1 MKGRFVVA
9 GLAGL
14 LAAAPAF
21 AQSSDECAGVDARAR
36 DACQVTVDVFGFMT
50 PQLGVSLAGGNAL
63 LGARSNI
70 GGLGHFSLGIR
81 ATAIQ
86 GKLPDFESINF
97 STSAGLPP
105 SREIQTTD
113 QILGAP
119 GVELAV
125 GIFRGV
131 DLGFARV
138 GALEGIVSA
147 NYIPEYADENFTLE
161 APDGSLKLG
170 FGGRLGL
177 IGEGMVM
184 PGIAVTY
191 LRRDLPTLDLR
202 ALTTRSD
209 IGGSTSDSLG
219 LEGFSVKTT
228 AIRAVATKNLAI
240 LGLAAGVGQDTYD
253 AAATLNTVVRSGTTS
268 CSALAP
274 CRANISYAQEMT
286 RTTMFANAS
295 LNLLLFRLGAE
306 IGQVSGGDVATYNT
320 FQDRD
325 PNESVLYGSVAIRFG
340 W

>member
-1 MKGRFVVA
+1 MKGKFVLA

-21 AQSSDECAGVDARAR
+21 AQSGTVSEECTGLDARAV
-36 DACQVTVDVFGFMT
+36 DACQKTVDVFGFMV

-70 GGLGHFSLGIR
+70 GGLGHFSLGLR

-97 STSAGLPP
+97 STTGAAQT
-105 SREIQTTD
+105 EIDTED

-125 GIFRGV
+125 GLFKGV

-147 NYIPEYADENFTLE
+147 NYIPEYSDDNFTLE

-177 IGEGMVM
+177 IGEGALL
-184 PGIAVTY
+184 PGVAVTY

-202 ALTTRSD
+202 AITT
-209 IGGSTSDSLG
+209 GSLAGTADDSLG
-219 LEGFSVKTT
+219 LENFSVKTT
-228 AIRAVATKNLAI
+228 AIRAVVTKNVSI
-240 LGLAAGVGQDTYD
+240 LGLAAGIGQDSYD
-253 AAATLNTVVRSGTTS
+253 ASADLNTVVRSGTTN
-268 CSALAP
+268 CSAVAP
-274 CRANISYAQEMT
+274 CRANVSYAQENT
-286 RTTMFANAS
+286 RTTMFANAT

-306 IGQVSGGDVATYNT
+306 IGQVSGGDIATYNT
-320 FQDRD
+320 FADRD
-325 PNESVLYGSVAIRFG
+325 PNDSILFGSVAIRFG
-340 W
+340 F